1 MRTEAEVVE
10 LIEQYSE
17 LAKRIV
23 LRYVPPKQYQ
33 QDNLVWDSIALE
45 SLWRAAAD
53 WEPKKARF
61 NTHLT
66 WVLRSAIFHQIEKQ
80 TRYHRRL
87 QRYFKLRREL
97 ISYYPL
103 QEAFANEEQ
112 AQAASVTK
120 KLREATPLS
129 ERESLIYDRL
139 FLRQQAPVEVAAEF
153 GLSRQ
158 RVYALRQT
166 VLDKLRRAAKNL

>member
-1 MRTEAEVVE
+1 MRTEAEVTA

-17 LAKRIV
+17 LANRIV
-23 LRYVPPKQYQ
+23 LRHLPPKEYQ
-33 QDNLVWDSIALE
+33 RDSLLWDSIALDA
-45 SLWRAAAD
+45 LWRAAAE

-66 WVLRSAIFHQIEKQ
+66 WVLRSAIFHQLDKQ
-80 TRYHRRL
+80 ARYHRRL
-87 QRYFKLRREL
+87 RRYFEQRREL
-97 ISYYPL
+97 IVYSPV